1 MNLRKTPSYLFYL
14 CASQILACGVLF
26 FGAAAF
32 AQQNSTNRTIVSER
46 FDTLSV
52 RTTPSLWRF
61 GLEGS
66 AGTGWSM
73 GGVEMAANV
82 NNATI
87 RAVFAEPEFAAVQL
101 WNAGA
106 TASFGLIPDVVS
118 IGAALGIQHQTAY
131 LRHIPLS
138 AGEYALV
145 HNVIRWN
152 ALKTSVDVELHNILS
167 TPIYAK
173 TRIQALWT
181 TEAAAQTSYARS
193 SSITPTLPANGINTS
208 TPAIPLMLP
217 APIFSIAAEIA
228 YPLRPTIQGFGG
240 ITAQGRFTPTLGIE
254 WLPNIFSSQNAS
266 WGALTLRLGCA
277 WTLEALRVDT
287 LSVQPFMRAIP
298 IALLPETPLAD
309 IIRDEEGAAGRVV
322 SPRELT
328 VAVLEDRIIIYRP
341 DDAALRHGIPAEALE
356 IFRDAV
362 QYIRSGAQCRITLT
376 VPTRITTS
384 LVPKAEASLRQM
396 GDYLLKK
403 GIDNA
408 SIEAGLAENV
418 YSSGEAW
425 QLHIRIARAVR

>member
-1 MNLRKTPSYLFYL
+1 MNLRKILSYLCYL
-14 CASQILACGVLF
+14 CASQLLACGVLF

-66 AGTGWSM
+66 AGAGWSM

-87 RAVFAEPEFAAVQL
+87 RAVFAEPEFAAVQS

-106 TASFGLIPDVVS
+106 TASFGLLPDVVS
-118 IGAALGIQHQTAY
+118 IGVALGIQQQTSY
-131 LRHIPLS
+131 VRHVPVS
-138 AGEYALV
+138 ADEYKLI

-152 ALKTSVDVELHNILS
+152 ALKTSVDAELHNILS

-173 TRIQALWT
+173 TRIHALWT
-181 TEAAAQTSYARS
+181 TEAAAQMSYVRNNS
-193 SSITPTLPANGINTS
+193 SPPTNSINTS

-217 APIFSIAAEIA
+217 PVICSIAAEIA

-240 ITAQGRFTPTLGIE
+240 ITAQGRFTPTFGIE

-277 WTLEALRVDT
+277 WTLETLRVDT
-287 LSVQPFMRAIP
+287 LSVQPFIRAIP

-309 IIRDEEGAAGRVV
+309 IIREEEGAAGRVV

-341 DDAALRHGIPAEALE
+341 DDTTLRHGIPAEALE

-396 GDYLLKK
+396 GDYLLNK